1 MSYNQ
6 PQADNTF
13 RVINMKMLETPA
25 TAPIYRRKLQSN
37 ITDRT
42 VRMYEDASR
51 GGQLHSPALLAGVAN
66 SALYYGTD
74 SEAVQMPGGYSESR
88 YRVVI
93 EFLETQM
100 GSTENISYITG
111 YTDQMDSV
119 QTSGNGYDFPGEM
132 RFFFNEIRTASTRRG
147 NNIRNGTIRHVR
159 DNSQIFSRI
168 DADPTGQFKN
178 TSDTHLLTPGV
189 ITQVM
194 QANSLH
200 ETLGLQQHEI
210 EINDTRTSLM
220 MQNNYRSRANNRVRS
235 DYMSLVMDGYSRS
248 RHRDVQGHETS
259 VRVLADAVQ
268 HSGDA
273 SLVSSRFFE
282 NILAETDYDFNG
294 YVTWRELIRVFPE
307 ILGDDCDVA
316 VHPLSHGRLVQ
327 TPSVENCTP
336 WYDNTLET
344 TISNIIVSGIP
355 AMLPDLL
362 LEEVHFTIHNDTVDG
377 GLYVAIENY
386 ATMFDDLDRREEIKG
401 LEFRI
406 EQHLFMGCDFLNNV
420 MFHAQGVV
428 SLPFE
433 CVVGVSVDDAETQ
446 VYRYPNWGSA
456 LGTSLV
462 SSNQSDVY
470 NLADDFRKLM
480 DVVDNS
486 VDGIREQLTIHIPT
500 HHTPRRRGGI

>member
-1 MSYNQ
+1 MSYNV

-13 RVINMKMLETPA
+13 RVLNMKMLETPA

-42 VRMYEDASR
+42 VRMYEDATR

-74 SEAVQMPGGYSESR
+74 SEAVQMPGGYDEMR
-88 YRVVI
+88 YRVVL

-132 RFFFNEIRTASTRRG
+132 RFFFNEIRTTSTRRG
-147 NNIRNGTIRHVR
+147 NNIRNETIRRVR

-168 DADPTGQFKN
+168 DSDTTGQFKAP
-178 TSDTHLLTPGV
+178 DTHLLTPGV

-248 RHRDVQGHETS
+248 RHRDVQGNETS

-282 NILAETDYDFNG
+282 NILAETDYDYNG
-294 YVTWRELIRVFPE
+294 YVTWKELVRVFPE
-307 ILGDDCDVA
+307 ILGNDCDVA
-316 VHPLSHGRLVQ
+316 VHPMSHERIIQ
-327 TPSVENCTP
+327 TPSIENCTP

-344 TISNIIVSGIP
+344 AISNIIVSGIP
-355 AMLPDLL
+355 TMLPDLL

-377 GLYVAIENY
+377 GIYVAIENY

-406 EQHLFMGCDFLNNV
+406 EQHLFMGCDFLDNV

-433 CVVGVSVDDAETQ
+433 CVVAVSVDDVEAQ
-446 VYRYPNWGSA
+446 VYRYPNWGAA

-462 SSNQSDVY
+462 SSNQADVY

-486 VDGIREQLTIHIPT
+486 VDDIREQSTIYIPT
-500 HHTPRRRGGI
+500 QRTPRRRGGI